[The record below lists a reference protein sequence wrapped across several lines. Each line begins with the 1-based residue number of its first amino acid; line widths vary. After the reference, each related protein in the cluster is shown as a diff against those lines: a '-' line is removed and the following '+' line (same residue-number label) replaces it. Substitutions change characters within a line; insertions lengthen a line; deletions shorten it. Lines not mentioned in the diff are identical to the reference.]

1 MGSAGNAET
10 MTDVGQ
16 SSFCFKVLAEA
27 DLLVGQARQMF
38 CEKAEAYSAVEV
50 TEGVFLFGVERND
63 FHDRYE
69 KLSESSLKSNS
80 AQVPEEV
87 KKKKARKDIYLKDL
101 DPQTRAL
108 IEGPGGA
115 DEKEWKAWLD
125 KDACEVLSIEES
137 KQILRDKSDCVIP
150 TRWVRVNKSEGK
162 PDEPFF
168 AKSRLVV
175 QGFKDKALG
184 QYRGDAPTGSSL
196 AEALVLTLSAFFGF
210 RMICKDIKNAY
221 FSGKEIGRELYLL
234 PPRGGLPGLKTGQ
247 VLRAKKVIYG
257 FAEAARLFWLALKE
271 NLQSDGCTESRLE
284 PALFY
289 LRDPDNSLKGILVT
303 HVDDIQAGIDA
314 QYMEQAF
321 QRSSLALEFATN
333 HLDSYTFRGREVRQ
347 VAGNHI
353 DVTMNNYVRSMHKVS
368 ISKDRKMHLEA

>member
-1 MGSAGNAET
+1 M
-10 MTDVGQ
+10 
-16 SSFCFKVLAEA
+16 
-27 DLLVGQARQMF
+27 
-38 CEKAEAYSAVEV
+38 
-50 TEGVFLFGVERND
+50 
-63 FHDRYE
+63 
-69 KLSESSLKSNS
+69 KSNS

-137 KQILRDKSDCVIP
+137 KQILRGKSDCVIP

-247 VLRAKKVIYG
+247 VLRAKKAIY
-257 FAEAARLFWLALKE
+257 LW
-271 NLQSDGCTESRLE
+271 
-284 PALFY
+284 P
-289 LRDPDNSLKGILVT
+289 V
-303 HVDDIQAGIDA
+303 
-314 QYMEQAF
+314 
-321 QRSSLALEFATN
+321 
-333 HLDSYTFRGREVRQ
+333 SYTHLTLPTKLEV
-347 VAGNHI
+347 
-353 DVTMNNYVRSMHKVS
+353 
-368 ISKDRKMHLEA
+368 